1 MNKEMIFEPDR
12 IYTILHALDIYE
24 EQALPS
30 IVEDQY
36 EEEYARVV
44 EIREFLNK
52 ILDRKTDD

>member
-1 MNKEMIFEPDR
+1 MIFEPDR